1 MAGMLQKSE
10 SLIHAEEI
18 GPTKELCPWGLKE
31 LDTTE
36 WLSTF
41 DENQKWSACAG
52 LANVNC

>member
-1 MAGMLQKSE
+1 MVGMLQKSE

-52 LANVNC
+52 LADVNC